1 MRDCGAKKGKSL
13 QIAFWTNET
22 RIFLMATSSTPAPA
36 ATENVLYVV
45 LHGLISLVD
54 NNGTGFIGYALDMGD
69 DHVYRFGNWLD
80 EQEIPKR
87 VDGYAPFDAT
97 LLNVD
102 PFPVAQPLLRLDPE
116 LNVVLKLNAPPP
128 IRSRN
133 VRAIFRL
140 PRPRAVYH
148 FISGTIQNGSL
159 QGSQQ
164 AQDALLKTPKQVS
177 GIRIFEYTF
186 QNFASV
192 ALVQTG
198 TDGSAGT
205 LWNCPQPAQIEGK
218 MVSVL
223 HIYDEPLKPFS
234 TDEEIANHNLD
245 EFNLG
250 FGLFGID
257 MKLTKLPSGI
267 VAAPAQ
273 PHIPGL
279 IDGETASLDQR
290 SDSVITMLHRV
301 RGKENLALPGKP
313 GGGTGGQVC

>member
-1 MRDCGAKKGKSL
+1 
-13 QIAFWTNET
+13 
-22 RIFLMATSSTPAPA
+22 MATSSTPAPA

-54 NNGTGFIGYALDMGD
+54 NNDAGFIGYALDMGD

-80 EQEIPKR
+80 EQEIPER

-102 PFPVAQPLLRLDPE
+102 PFPVAQPLLRLDPG

-128 IRSRN
+128 IRSKN
-133 VRAIFRL
+133 VRAVFRL
-140 PRPRAVYH
+140 PRPRSIFH
-148 FISGTIQNGSL
+148 FISGTIQDGSL
-159 QGSQQ
+159 QGTQQ
-164 AQDALLKTPKQVS
+164 AQDALLQKPKQVS

-198 TDGSAGT
+198 TNGSDGT
-205 LWNCPQPAQIEGK
+205 LWNCPRPAQTAGK
-218 MVSVL
+218 MIAVL
-223 HIYDEPLKPFS
+223 HIYDEPLKTFATP
-234 TDEEIANHNLD
+234 EEIASHNLD

-250 FGLFGID
+250 FGLFGIE
-257 MKLTKLPSGI
+257 MQLTKLPFDI
-267 VAAPAQ
+267 VSASSQ
-273 PHIPGL
+273 PPVPGL

-290 SDSVITMLHRV
+290 SGIVLAMLQRV
-301 RGKENLALPGKP
+301 RGKENFALNAKP
-313 GGGTGGQVC
+313 GGGTGGQVCSSVHAQVTPSHL